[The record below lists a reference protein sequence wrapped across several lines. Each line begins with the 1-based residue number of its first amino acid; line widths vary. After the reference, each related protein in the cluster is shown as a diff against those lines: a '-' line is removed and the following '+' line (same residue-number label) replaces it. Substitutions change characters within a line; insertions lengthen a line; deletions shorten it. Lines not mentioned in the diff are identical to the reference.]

1 MLRLRS
7 YSYLD
12 NNYDFLK
19 CDWCINCCILL
30 VVILDFVNHL
40 YDYRLNWTLLS
51 PVTIMI
57 TLLNR
62 RE

>member
-1 MLRLRS
+1 M
-7 YSYLD
+7 
-12 NNYDFLK
+12 K
-19 CDWCINCCILL
+19 VLL
-30 VVILDFVNHL
+30 LWEIVIVTWLIGNGTLCPIQSVVILDFVNHL

-62 RE
+62 QE